1 LSRGERS
8 RVASIPPFVKTRG
21 RNSILRFL
29 EGYQY
34 AEGSFVC
41 GNSPCVRIT
50 TSSFTLA
57 QELDATADEI
67 PVGRYPTTGF
77 SLRISREGD
86 IRRWLHHVPL
96 LNPVQISKFLVWN
109 RFSECPSRLFLRQCV
124 GLLLGDTSPGALS
137 KDRSSND
144 YQRRFLESVDL
155 LTLFILH
162 NHSLTIDDLAMKS
175 VARSK
180 EAIRESIRRLESKG
194 LLRNSQS
201 DQQTSYALS
210 SNGSELIER
219 FEEAWKMIRH
229 ENPRIFPLK
238 SYQCLSVPRINA
250 EESPRLANLNETLES
265 SA

>member
-1 LSRGERS
+1 MVETTPLHPDTFLSNSDKHRGTHFP
-8 RVASIPPFVKTRG
+8 SITSDDVCLETGIDVGDGTHIVYKTGIRHL
-21 RNSILRFL
+21 S
-29 EGYQY
+29 Y
-34 AEGSFVC
+34 AYSGTVD
-41 GNSPCVRIT
+41 
-50 TSSFTLA
+50 SS
-57 QELDATADEI
+57 
-67 PVGRYPTTGF
+67 VHPTTGF
-77 SLRISREGD
+77 SLRISGEGD

-96 LNPVQISKFLVWN
+96 LNPVQISKFLVWS

-144 YQRRFLESVDL
+144 YQTRFLERVDL

-162 NHSLTIDDLAMKS
+162 NHSLTMDDLAMKS

-180 EAIRESIRRLESKG
+180 EATRESIRRLKSKG

>member
-1 LSRGERS
+1 MVETTPLHPDTFLSNSDKHRWTHFP
-8 RVASIPPFVKTRG
+8 SITSDDVC
-21 RNSILRFL
+21 L
-29 EGYQY
+29 ETGIDVGDGTHIVYKPGIRHLSY
-34 AEGSFVC
+34 AYSGTVD
-41 GNSPCVRIT
+41 
-50 TSSFTLA
+50 SS
-57 QELDATADEI
+57 
-67 PVGRYPTTGF
+67 VHPTTGF
-77 SLRISREGD
+77 SLRISGEGD

-144 YQRRFLESVDL
+144 YQRRFLERVDL

-162 NHSLTIDDLAMKS
+162 NHSLTMDDLAMKS

-180 EAIRESIRRLESKG
+180 EATRESIRRLKSKG

>member
-1 LSRGERS
+1 M
-8 RVASIPPFVKTRG
+8 VASCSVAKPSPDFEILGLEP
-21 RNSILRFL
+21 ILRMPIKTL
-29 EGYQY
+29 P
-34 AEGSFVC
+34 AS
-41 GNSPCVRIT
+41 VRR
-50 TSSFTLA
+50 
-57 QELDATADEI
+57 
-67 PVGRYPTTGF
+67 PVAGRYF
-77 SLRISREGD
+77 SWG
-86 IRRWLHHVPL
+86 
-96 LNPVQISKFLVWN
+96 
-109 RFSECPSRLFLRQCV
+109 
-124 GLLLGDTSPGALS
+124 LS